1 MSNIHFYRCES
12 CGIIAYAFGE
22 QALPG
27 LKELIPN
34 TVDASGEKHLPVVK
48 VEGDKVTVRVG
59 SVDHPTL
66 PEHWIQW
73 VLVETDKGFHRHDLN
88 PAEAPEAVFTLPGEK
103 VIAVYEY
110 CNLHGLWKTA
120 L

>member
-1 MSNIHFYRCES
+1 MSNIRFYRCES

-22 QALPG
+22 QPLPG

-48 VEGDKVTVRVG
+48 VEGDKVTVHIG
-59 SVDHPTL
+59 SVDHPMV

-73 VLVETDKGFHRHDLN
+73 VLVETD
-88 PAEAPEAVFTLPGEK
+88 
-103 VIAVYEY
+103 
-110 CNLHGLWKTA
+110 
-120 L
+120 